1 MARPWLL
8 SLLPLMVEAATHAV
22 QLSADGDMWEF
33 PVEPARR
40 MMRHHVGEQEAYVE
54 QAPGTM
60 VRILS
65 NNTGKTEEFLRS
77 LKEEAA
83 SANLGI
89 GLALIGPLLV
99 GMTLFYLVNQPI
111 SKDLQTSTWQL
122 LSGNIALFSTV
133 LIFMALK
140 KSWKV
145 ILGSKA
151 ADFALLGDILAF
163 MKFMLLMLGLPLLRS
178 KLETMPCGPR
188 TVPVLRVCGAYLIGF
203 AGSDCFANFL
213 RMEPFSNGAGFY
225 LLGIILSFA
234 VLAALLAVAFRVSQ
248 YGRSDAPYEPDREA
262 EQIDAAGFQIG
273 FLTSMW
279 IRFLVT
285 GFLPGSKKGAHAL
298 TMNNL
303 IYLGVA
309 LVLSIITFSLMMYKV
324 RPLADNPERKPVY
337 RRIYRALTESSGMTM
352 GWLLMYWV
360 QWIFWYFLQS
370 PDGSHTSAKHAAL
383 VSQAIAS
390 TILVYA
396 ALSGLIFIAKRMG
409 KNVSDFT
416 ELNNAFVLQTGF
428 CWEMAIYVG
437 LVDSFTSRVS
447 NPSSRRT
454 AAMVW
459 IVFLLVLILPAWFW
473 YILPKTLKAEGKDQ
487 EGAKGSEG
495 DAKDAKD
502 PPKETPAKPAEPK
515 PEEPKADAPTPAA
528 PAPTPEAAPEA
539 AATEAKAE
547 PEGAEEEF

>member
-1 MARPWLL
+1 
-8 SLLPLMVEAATHAV
+8 
-22 QLSADGDMWEF
+22 
-33 PVEPARR
+33 
-40 MMRHHVGEQEAYVE
+40 
-54 QAPGTM
+54 
-60 VRILS
+60 
-65 NNTGKTEEFLRS
+65 
-77 LKEEAA
+77 
-83 SANLGI
+83 
-89 GLALIGPLLV
+89 
-99 GMTLFYLVNQPI
+99 MTLFYLVNQPI
-111 SKDLQTSTWQL
+111 SKDHHCLDEDAHNVSNVMREGEETARFVAQQPQTPQWANCLPRQYFSVSHVSSALKDLQTSTWQL

-145 ILGSKA
+145 LLGSKA

-213 RMEPFSNGAGFY
+213 RMEPFSRSLACQKHEFY
-225 LLGIILSFA
+225 SCHG
-234 VLAALLAVAFRVSQ
+234 VK
-248 YGRSDAPYEPDREA
+248 A

-309 LVLSIITFSLMMYKV
+309 LVLSIITFSLMMY
-324 RPLADNPERKPVY
+324 
-337 RRIYRALTESSGMTM
+337 
-352 GWLLMYWV
+352 
-360 QWIFWYFLQS
+360 
-370 PDGSHTSAKHAAL
+370 KHAAL

-473 YILPKTLKAEGKDQ
+473 YILPKTLKAG
-487 EGAKGSEG
+487 
-495 DAKDAKD
+495 
-502 PPKETPAKPAEPK
+502 
-515 PEEPKADAPTPAA
+515 
-528 PAPTPEAAPEA
+528 
-539 AATEAKAE
+539 AE